1 MSEVMSQ
8 SPIPQSLLNKF
19 SKGVRDGVTDL
30 PREKQ
35 EEFLELYRK
44 RSKSIVIAYLRWI
57 ILPYQHYAYLELN
70 LQMAIYLLSLGGLGV
85 WAIIDLFR
93 IPKMVRKYNREAA
106 RIALADVSIE
116 R

>member
-1 MSEVMSQ
+1 MSEIMSESPISQ
-8 SPIPQSLLNKF
+8 SVLRSLPIS
-19 SKGVRDGVTDL
+19 VRDTLPKL

-35 EEFLELYRK
+35 EQFLEEYRK

-57 ILPYQHYAYLELN
+57 ILPYQHYAYLEKN
-70 LQMAIYLLSLGGLGV
+70 LQMVVYLLSVGGLGV

-93 IPKMVRKYNREAA
+93 IPGLVRQYNRDAA
-106 RIALADVSIE
+106 RMALAEIQIE